1 MVVYPE
7 EFKKEARR
15 LYPNWDRVHRLIDH
29 GSQFIGDDL
38 DLASRDGGIP
48 AKLVIE
54 VESMEDLGKLK
65 ERAQRIVDKRNLYG
79 WYCSIMGSRY
89 GKE

>member
-7 EFKKEARR
+7 EFKKEVRR

-29 GSQFIGDDL
+29 GSQFIGEML
-38 DLASRDGGIP
+38 ESSSRNGGIP

-54 VESMEDLGKLK
+54 VQSQEDLDKLK

-79 WYCSIMGSRY
+79 GIS
-89 GKE
+89 

>member
-1 MVVYPE
+1 MVAYPE

-38 DLASRDGGIP
+38 DLVSRNGGIP
-48 AKLVIE
+48 AELVIR
-54 VESMEDLGKLK
+54 VQSKEDLDKLK

-79 WYCSIMGSRY
+79 WYLFIMGSRH
-89 GKE
+89 GEE